1 MKLTTKLI
9 LTTSLVAALSLSIS
23 VPMPYATASP
33 VSDETIEVSDLNEGD
48 TTTKALDL
56 TSDRIKEVS
65 SDRATMLNKI
75 SDYATSIYNI
85 VKLKKWR
92 EAEPDI
98 ARLQTSFQQL
108 KNEMNMS
115 NAELAQL
122 YSNITALKSSVAAN
136 SHQAMCD
143 ANQMT
148 LTTAKLAKHFDPKV
162 PIEVAMLDY
171 YGRELEIW
179 TATENTT
186 KLRTAVEK
194 LRQTWEAL
202 RPSIQS
208 RGGSTQLENFED
220 TLIALVEKASSPTEY
235 SLLATPILGEVKNLR
250 KLFQV

>member
-33 VSDETIEVSDLNEGD
+33 VSDETIEVGDLNEGD

-56 TSDRIKEVS
+56 TSDRIKKVS
-65 SDRATMLNKI
+65 SDRGATLNKLN
-75 SDYATSIYNI
+75 DYATSIYNI
-85 VKLKKWR
+85 VKLQKWR
-92 EAEPDI
+92 EAEQDI
-98 ARLQTSFQQL
+98 AQMQTSFQQL
-108 KNEMNMS
+108 KNELNIS

-122 YSNITALKSSVAAN
+122 YSNITALKSSVAAKN
-136 SHQAMCD
+136 HQAMCD

-148 LTTAKLAKHFDPKV
+148 LTTAKLTKHFDPKM

-186 KLRTAVEK
+186 KLRAAAEK
-194 LRQTWEAL
+194 IRRTWEAL
-202 RPSIQS
+202 RPSIHS